1 MRLAGRAHWLL
12 AAKCGFPVRHR
23 AKPVSERVEDSRTCM
38 AVSRGEVYGQ
48 LLRRAKPVSS
58 GFAKQS
64 SVHGARPENL
74 YKEFETHEGQR

>member
-38 AVSRGEVYGQ
+38 AALQGEAREK
-48 LLRRAKPVSS
+48 LFRRAKPVSERVEDS
-58 GFAKQS
+58 RTCMAVS
-64 SVHGARPENL
+64 
-74 YKEFETHEGQR
+74 